1 VSALALLARNAAVL
15 AVAEGTARLASAA
28 FVVVAARRL
37 GAEGYGLYATSL
49 TFLLFARML
58 SRFGIQSV
66 VVVRDVA
73 ERKDLTSRY
82 LTSTILLALPPSLA
96 IWLALPWMAR
106 ALGYGD
112 QLPWLLAV
120 LGASLV
126 GHAVARP
133 AEEVLRAHERM
144 LLFGSASLGLSL
156 ATAASGVALL
166 LLGFR
171 LGALMALQAG
181 AAWVEA
187 ALLLGLAHRYA
198 TRLSWQPS
206 RDVMRRLAREGLPL
220 FLLVALDL
228 TLTRIDVLVL
238 ARLAGP
244 DAVGLYVPAVRIL
257 EYVVIFRTGVGGA
270 LFPFLAARWQGS
282 PGDLSRAYQEARRLY
297 VVYAVG
303 CAVVLTAGADSI
315 VGLLFGA
322 AYLPGALVLKILVWA
337 MVADLAAGPVAE
349 VILVRRAPLGPLV
362 PATGALALTNLL
374 LNLWLVPRF
383 SYAGAAVAALATAVI
398 GLGLRTWWVQR
409 LLHEAPP
416 SLWAA
421 LWRPAVGALAMAG
434 VFGLTRPTGFWV
446 AIGPA
451 VLCYAV
457 TLVAT
462 GAVRVEEIAR
472 VSRAL
477 SSILLRRHRLSED

>member
-73 ERKDLTSRY
+73 ERKDLASQY

-282 PGDLSRAYQEARRLY
+282 PAELSRAYQSARQAY
-297 VVYAVG
+297 VIYAVG
-303 CAVVLTAGADSI
+303 CAVLLTAGADSI
-315 VGLLFGA
+315 VGLLFGS
-322 AYLPGALVLKILVWA
+322 AYLPGALVLKILAWA
-337 MVADLAAGPVAE
+337 MVADLAAGPLAE
-349 VILVRRAPLGPLV
+349 VILVRRVPLGPLV
-362 PATGALALTNLL
+362 PAVGALALLNLL
-374 LNLWLVPRF
+374 LNLWLVPQL
-383 SYAGAAVAALATAVI
+383 SYTGAATAALATAVV
-398 GLGLRTWWVQR
+398 GLGLRAWWARRVLR
-409 LLHEAPP
+409 EAPP
-416 SLWAA
+416 SLWGA
-421 LWRPAVGALAMAG
+421 LWRPAAGALAMAA
-434 VFGLTRPTGFWV
+434 VFALLRPIGFWL

-451 VLCYAV
+451 GCSYAV
-457 TLVAT
+457 TLVGT
-462 GAVRVEEIAR
+462 GAIRVGTITQAVRATA
-472 VSRAL
+472 S
-477 SSILLRRHRLSED
+477 LLFRRDRLSDD